1 MEALRSLVGSRPL
14 PELPYRAGWEL
25 LSRCPSANLEP
36 EPLEVIG
43 GEALEEEPWRQTT
56 DPAV

>member
-1 MEALRSLVGSRPL
+1 MGPCGAPALGLWHA
-14 PELPYRAGWEL
+14 EEL